1 MTYEPLNRRLAILAT
16 VFTFLSIIL
25 GTIALATNYWT
36 VGPNFEPTFNN
47 GTGMIP
53 EQRHGYKWNGLFQV
67 CRTDE
72 ICVARFW
79 PVTFVICVLGLLS
92 LLIGGIFSALDITKA
107 TNRRFITPLLIYVGC
122 VLMTAGLFDYASML
136 LLNSH
141 SSRSMIAALVFAYT
155 ALPLSAFVAG
165 RYSAYEHASLVNN
178 GVHLTTQKYAATNGN
193 GL

>member
-36 VGPNFEPTFNN
+36 VRPIVEPINN
-47 GTGMIP
+47 GTETVG
-53 EQRHGYKWNGLFQV
+53 ERQHGYQWNGLFKM

-72 ICVARFW
+72 ICDAKFL
-79 PVTFVICVLGLLS
+79 PVTFIICVLGLLS